1 MEYNAIP
8 VIPAGFTMHILLI
21 TLDLKIPCAHS
32 LKDKRSQI
40 KSLKDRLS
48 SRFNAS
54 IAEIGGLDKRQQAVL
69 GICMINNDKS
79 YLDKQYSLI
88 EALVLEYTEL
98 ELTGMHREWL

>member
-1 MEYNAIP
+1 
-8 VIPAGFTMHILLI
+8 MHVLLI
-21 TLDLKIPCAHS
+21 KFSLQIPLAHS

-54 IAEIGGLDKRQQAVL
+54 VAEIDSLDNWQQAVL
-69 GICMINNDKS
+69 GVCMISNDKF
-79 YLDKQYSLI
+79 YLDKQYSLV

-98 ELTGMHREWL
+98 ELINVTREWL

>member
-1 MEYNAIP
+1 
-8 VIPAGFTMHILLI
+8 MHVLLI
-21 TLDLKIPCAHS
+21 KLSLQIPGAHS
-32 LKDKRSQI
+32 LKDKRRQI

-54 IAEIGGLDKRQQAVL
+54 VAEIDALDNWQQAVMGL
-69 GICMINNDKS
+69 CLISNDKS

-98 ELTGMHREWL
+98 ELVNVTRQWL

>member
-1 MEYNAIP
+1 
-8 VIPAGFTMHILLI
+8 MHILLI
-21 TLDLKIPCAHS
+21 TLDLNIPCAHS

-54 IAEIGGLDKRQQAVL
+54 IAEIDGLDNLQKAVL
-69 GICMINNDKS
+69 AICMISNDKS
-79 YLDKQYSLI
+79 YLDKQYSLV

-98 ELTGMHREWL
+98 ELTNTRREWL

>member
-1 MEYNAIP
+1 
-8 VIPAGFTMHILLI
+8 MHILFI
-21 TLDLKIPCAHS
+21 KLDLNIPLAHS

-54 IAEIGGLDKRQQAVL
+54 IAEIDALDNWQQAVI
-69 GICMINNDKS
+69 GICIISNDRS

-88 EALVLEYTEL
+88 ESMVLEYTQL
-98 ELTGMHREWL
+98 ELVSAEREWF